1 MPKNIY
7 LVRHPKTNA
16 PPGVCY
22 GNSDVLPGPD
32 DLERALQ
39 KAREK
44 LNGAELEVCYSS
56 PLSRCTMLAE
66 KMMPGQN
73 INRDERLREID
84 FASWE
89 MVPWAEIP
97 EEEQR
102 QWGDDYINSR
112 IHGGENF
119 FDLQDRVIDFWQE
132 LVKTDHTNI
141 LVVTHAGLLRTLLAW
156 LLDADPRKIFAFR
169 IDYGDVL
176 CVEWHNSVYYRID
189 YL

>member
-1 MPKNIY
+1 MPKYIY
-7 LVRHPKTNA
+7 LVRHPKTKA

-44 LNGAELEVCYSS
+44 LNGAEPEVCYSS

-66 KMMPGQN
+66 KMMPVQK
-73 INRDERLREID
+73 IIREERLREID

-89 MVPWAEIP
+89 MASGAYIAQAVQLLNNDAH
-97 EEEQR
+97 
-102 QWGDDYINSR
+102 INSR

-119 FDLQDRVIDFWQE
+119 FDVQERVIDFWQE
-132 LVKTDHTNI
+132 LMQTDYTDI

-156 LLDADPRKIFAFR
+156 LLDADPAKIFAFR

-176 CVEWHNSVYYRID
+176 CVEWHNPVYYRID